1 MRGKNG
7 NLRGKTSDESSP
19 VRYRDPTSTIERCVN
34 KIESG
39 WWMVESGKWKRTL
52 KDRGMT
58 VIVREDHT
66 IAPSFI
72 KSRPSGLY
80 KF

>member
-1 MRGKNG
+1 
-7 NLRGKTSDESSP
+7 
-19 VRYRDPTSTIERCVN
+19 
-34 KIESG
+34 
-39 WWMVESGKWKRTL
+39 MVESGKWKRTL

-72 KSRPSGLY
+72 NSRPSGLY